1 MMARGGDGRQTPLM
15 QLQAVTTPNHNDGGG
30 NAVAAADTHQPS
42 PKLYVHYNGLDEND
56 NDDHSSRGAT
66 LPPKQP
72 QATSTHNH
80 DDNGGG
86 SDAGG
91 TSVAT
96 SFV

>member
-1 MMARGGDGRQTPLM
+1 MARGGDGRRTLPT
-15 QLQAVTTPNHNDGGG
+15 QLQAVTTPNHDDGGS
-30 NAVAAADTHQPS
+30 NAVAAADTHQPG
-42 PKLYVHYNGLDEND
+42 PKPYVRYNGLDEND
-56 NDDHSSRGAT
+56 DDDHSTRGAT

-72 QATSTHNH
+72 QAAGTPNH